1 MDFAIYPCYYIAMII
16 ITGAS
21 DGLGLELARI
31 YKDTGKKVINISRR
45 KSEFADVDL
54 LTDLLLE
61 QEIEEAVEQIVAMG
75 EPIEAVVNCAGVMS
89 LEPLNNISA
98 SEIDRTFGVNVR
110 AAMLLVSGLAEQ
122 LKQDH
127 ADIVNVASTVGLK
140 AYPDQAAYGASKWA
154 MRGFSQN
161 LQLELKDTNRVISFC
176 IGGFNSDLV
185 KKVTGKGIADSQN
198 WMNPSD
204 IAVFMKQILDLPKNM
219 EVTEIIINRKT
230 LI

>member
-1 MDFAIYPCYYIAMII
+1 MEFVYFPCYYIAMII

-21 DGLGLELARI
+21 DGLGLELAKL
-31 YKDTGKKVINISRR
+31 YKESGKKVTNISRR
-45 KSEFADVDL
+45 KSEFADENL

-61 QEIEEAVEQIVAMG
+61 QEIKKAVEQIVAMG
-75 EPIEAVVNCAGVMS
+75 EPIEALVNCAGVMS
-89 LEPLNNISA
+89 LESLDSISA

-122 LKQDH
+122 LKQDR

-161 LQLELKDTNRVISFC
+161 LQIELKDTNRVVSLC
-176 IGGFNSDLV
+176 VGGFNSDIA
-185 KKVTGKGIADSQN
+185 KKVTGKEIPDPEN

-204 IAVFMKQILDLPKNM
+204 IATFVKQITDLPKSM
-219 EVTEIIINRKT
+219 EVTEIIINRKSVK
-230 LI
+230 

>member
-1 MDFAIYPCYYIAMII
+1 MII